1 MKSRR
6 IHSGFFIL
14 LSFALITNIAH
25 GKTYKTILSYI
36 KQQQNSGALW
46 RASWAVYAEYTDNG
60 KTIIN
65 WNGSKNLIPA
75 SGMKLFTTAAALKI
89 LGEKTDFA
97 TKIYYDGTINDAG
110 LLDGSLYIVGGGD
123 PSLASTLMKNAAPL
137 DSVMQQITQ
146 KIRNAGIANIKGGVY
161 ADDLLFDGNP
171 LPDNWVW
178 SDIGNYYGARTSAL
192 SVHDNLYFLRLKP
205 GRRVGAEVTVVNIE
219 PKIQGLTFINRL
231 KTGSRGS
238 GDHAYIYCAPGQYK
252 ARLEGTVPL
261 GSAQFTIKGA
271 MPDPALFF
279 VRCLKYHLEGE
290 GIKVGK
296 KAKKIDKIRKY
307 NRNKFIGRLNS
318 PPLSEIV
325 YWINKR
331 SINLFAE
338 QLLKMIAVKISG
350 VGNIKNGV
358 QAVEEFLEDIGISI
372 DGFQMDDGSGLSR
385 TNTTNAK
392 MVADLLRKMTIQP
405 FFGAYYNSF
414 SVAGNAMDDGVYKN
428 FGTGTILQNNA
439 RLKSGTLYRIRS
451 HSGYLRDRDGRLI
464 AFSMIANNYDG
475 SISKIDAIHK
485 KIMLMLAGLK
495 MEKI

>member
-1 MKSRR
+1 
-6 IHSGFFIL
+6 
-14 LSFALITNIAH
+14 
-25 GKTYKTILSYI
+25 
-36 KQQQNSGALW
+36 
-46 RASWAVYAEYTDNG
+46 
-60 KTIIN
+60 
-65 WNGSKNLIPA
+65 
-75 SGMKLFTTAAALKI
+75 
-89 LGEKTDFA
+89 
-97 TKIYYDGTINDAG
+97 
-110 LLDGSLYIVGGGD
+110 
-123 PSLASTLMKNAAPL
+123 
-137 DSVMQQITQ
+137 
-146 KIRNAGIANIKGGVY
+146 
-161 ADDLLFDGNP
+161 
-171 LPDNWVW
+171 
-178 SDIGNYYGARTSAL
+178 
-192 SVHDNLYFLRLKP
+192 
-205 GRRVGAEVTVVNIE
+205 
-219 PKIQGLTFINRL
+219 
-231 KTGSRGS
+231 
-238 GDHAYIYCAPGQYK
+238 
-252 ARLEGTVPL
+252 
-261 GSAQFTIKGA
+261 